1 MESLKDIYQDVFNDL
16 LKRVSKG
23 SLEEKIC
30 LWLGT
35 NLKEVERLTGKN
47 FYFAKDKIR
56 KQRPFLSCW
65 YEGDTFVVV
74 FLSSTSKGNQKSVNL
89 TLCRKEGCED
99 FTFYEKVYL
108 FRNRKGEYEKIV
120 LNKFQM
126 ETIGKFCGCC
136 ENLEKLKK
144 FCLKKEDNN
153 G

>member
-1 MESLKDIYQDVFNDL
+1 MESLKDIYQDIFNDL
-16 LKRVSKG
+16 LKKASKG